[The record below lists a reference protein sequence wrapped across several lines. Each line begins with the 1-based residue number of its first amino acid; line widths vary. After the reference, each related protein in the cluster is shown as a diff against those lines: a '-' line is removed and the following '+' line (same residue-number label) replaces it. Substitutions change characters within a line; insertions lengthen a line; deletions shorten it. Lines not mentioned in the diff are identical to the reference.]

1 MGNDDGRVAPCSR
14 DFIDKGRVNVRCSI
28 WHEPPV
34 EYYPERLA
42 ARERQHKS
50 AQDNRPRWQR
60 EVAVARRSRGVADG
74 NERASRWSTSAQMRV
89 APGISS
95 KAGGPRGGEGAALRA
110 YARTMRRASAGRHSI
125 LSSLLEFV
133 SDQRFRGRRAGHPT

>member
-1 MGNDDGRVAPCSR
+1 MGNDDGSVAPCSR
-14 DFIDKGRVNVRCSI
+14 DFIDKERLNVRCSI
-28 WHEPPV
+28 CHEPGF

-50 AQDNRPRWQR
+50 AQDNRPRWPR

-95 KAGGPRGGEGAALRA
+95 KEGGPRGGERPLLRA

-133 SDQRFRGRRAGHPT
+133 SDQRFRRSSARHPT